1 MGSDCSG
8 CSDDARKGESEGN
21 MSRKHFRKLAEAI
34 SGIEDAD
41 ERLRM
46 AKLIGAVCNDC
57 NDRFNWS
64 TWASA
69 CGYSRI

>member
-1 MGSDCSG
+1 
-8 CSDDARKGESEGN
+8 
-21 MSRKHFRKLAEAI
+21 MSRKHFCKLAEAI
-34 SGIEDAD
+34 SGIEDTE

-69 CGYSRI
+69 CGVEYSRI